1 MMDCTPCDLFM
12 EGHKCKFL
20 VIVDESPEGET
31 ALYYAARRA
40 QRTGGGLALL
50 FVIEPPEMS
59 NWLGVADMFRDEQHQ
74 KARAVFRLRARNLK
88 NWGFEE
94 IAHEEII
101 REGYKAEE
109 IVKLIEEDLDFG
121 ILVPWAVDRY
131 GRTGSACSSLA
142 AGAKAGTSPIPVT
155 IVPGN
160 LTIEDIQGLA

>member
-1 MMDCTPCDLFM
+1 MTDRTPRDLFT
-12 EGHKCKFL
+12 EGHKRKFL

-59 NWLGVADMFRDEQHQ
+59 HWLGVADMFRDEQHQ

-121 ILVPWAVDRY
+121 ILVLGASTDTEGPCPLV
-131 GRTGSACSSLA
+131 SSLA
-142 AGAKAGTSPIPVT
+142 AGAKAGAFPIPVT

-160 LTIEDIQGLA
+160 LTLQDIQGLA